1 MRAGG
6 FLLCNKNKISRRNKM
21 ELTIIKQNGG
31 AYIDSREV
39 AEYIGKQH
47 AHLMRDIRG
56 YIKVLEKFR
65 GESIFGC
72 TSFFVESNY
81 IDAWNREKPCYLL
94 SKSGC
99 ELVANKLIG
108 EKGVLFTAAYVTKF
122 NRMEQAEHEREVEAL
137 KKQAVTPRLAVF
149 NKAIRTVMGGLN
161 FAEASSDFVMKFL
174 QDAYKP
180 FGIEVADFGEQSRFY
195 SASVIARA
203 LGVYSLYGNPHA
215 HAVAAIID
223 KLDMN
228 LGGHIEVAPYG
239 MVGFSV
245 RYDIAVAEAVE
256 DWLIAHGKPL
266 NIPHEGFEYHIVYDG
281 DNSAFSDNGGGD
293 YADEVINLDDDVD
306 DEAKIAYLRSLTLD
320 EMDALC
326 AQYDDCGNCPYL
338 GVCLDVSDLD

>member
-1 MRAGG
+1 
-6 FLLCNKNKISRRNKM
+6 M

-39 AEYIGKQH
+39 AEAIGKKHQH
-47 AHLMRDIRG
+47 LLRDIRG
-56 YIKVLEKFR
+56 YAEILDKFNASNSGRVDFFIESEYTDIKGQVR
-65 GESIFGC
+65 
-72 TSFFVESNY
+72 
-81 IDAWNREKPCYLL
+81 PCYLL

-99 ELVANKLIG
+99 ELVANKLNG

-122 NRMEQAEHEREVEAL
+122 NRMEQAEHEREVETL

-161 FAEASSDFVMKFL
+161 FAEASADFVMKFL

-180 FGIEVADFGEQSRFY
+180 FGIEVADVGEQSRFY
-195 SASVIARA
+195 SAGIIARA

-245 RYDIAVAEAVE
+245 RYDITVAEAVE
-256 DWLIAHGKPL
+256 DWLITHGKPL
-266 NIPHEGFEYHIVYDG
+266 NIPYNGFEYHVRYDR
-281 DNSAFSDNGGGD
+281 DNSAFGDNGGGD
-293 YADEVINLDDDVD
+293 FDEERDGDAVS
-306 DEAKIAYLRSLTLD
+306 AYLRTLTMEELND
-320 EMDALC
+320 LCRKYGECDA
-326 AQYDDCGNCPYL
+326 CPYYGYCPGTYNL
-338 GVCLDVSDLD
+338 G

>member
-1 MRAGG
+1 
-6 FLLCNKNKISRRNKM
+6 M

-39 AEYIGKQH
+39 AEAIGKNH
-47 AHLMRDIRG
+47 KNLLRDIRG
-56 YIKVLEKFR
+56 YAEILAKIGRLNLEPSDFFI
-65 GESIFGC
+65 ESSY
-72 TSFFVESNY
+72 TN
-81 IDAWNREKPCYLL
+81 AQNKPMPCYLL

-122 NRMEQAEHEREVEAL
+122 NRMEQAEHEREVETL

-161 FAEASSDFVMKFL
+161 FADASADFVMKFL

-180 FGIEVADFGEQSRFY
+180 FGIEVADVGEQSRFY
-195 SASVIARA
+195 SAGVIAHA

-228 LGGHIEVAPYG
+228 IGGHIEVAPYG
-239 MVGFSV
+239 LVGFSV
-245 RYDIAVAEAVE
+245 RYDITIAEAVE

-266 NIPHEGFEYHIVYDG
+266 NIPYNGFEYHICYEGELPPYSNDG
-281 DNSAFSDNGGGD
+281 D
-293 YADEVINLDDDVD
+293 YDDDDYRVYPYTG
-306 DEAKIAYLRSLTLD
+306 EEL
-320 EMDALC
+320 DALC
-326 AQYDDCGNCPYL
+326 AAYDGCRESPGLDTCVNEYL
-338 GVCLDVSDLD
+338 GDSSEV